1 MPPSL
6 HPGFNFHHPRVR
18 AHVGFLKLRGASLTT
33 QPRAH
38 LVSPVCPPP
47 LTPSSS
53 ASPSPHHYLI
63 PCLQDPTRSQTSHSV
78 ISLVIENCQTDDS
91 ESLRNPGHLWRVSV
105 FQYFLSG
112 CLFMIRFRLS
122 ILRGRTWHGENST
135 QVMLCSHCIPSG
147 GEHTISGGLHVRVC
161 WFDCLVGECLPALPW
176 CRYMCLL

>member
-1 MPPSL
+1 MLGPTCPLPLPSSQPPPLTKCLPASGPIHELFSSTCKTLPPSL
-6 HPGFNFHHPRVR
+6 HPGVNFHHPRVR

-78 ISLVIENCQTDDS
+78 VISLVIENCQTDDN

-105 FQYFLSG
+105 FQYFLFG

-122 ILRGRTWHGENST
+122 ILHGRT
-135 QVMLCSHCIPSG
+135 
-147 GEHTISGGLHVRVC
+147 
-161 WFDCLVGECLPALPW
+161 
-176 CRYMCLL
+176 